1 MIYLRFDTACDN
13 DLQLQEM
20 HDFTIRSAYSS
31 LPCTTMEQSF
41 ASQQGNAQN
50 NKKKKKRQRT
60 GSLKVLPNVKT
71 GVYDNN
77 TWKFETNE
85 NNGVRTGNI
94 LNRSDSVRSSC
105 SSGSESFGSES
116 TFRHKPSSDGIFSS
130 MPPFSH
136 QIILVHDPVVISND
150 DRSGS
155 GKYNGIC
162 SQLSQFQHPV
172 VLVLSQAGERDGV
185 HWAINDLIPIEIQA
199 RYVEFSGVYVTVDMI
214 FS

>member
-1 MIYLRFDTACDN
+1 MKYLRFDTACDN
-13 DLQLQEM
+13 CLQLQEM

-50 NKKKKKRQRT
+50 NKKKKKKRKRT
-60 GSLKVLPNVKT
+60 GSPKVLPNVKAS
-71 GVYDNN
+71 VYDNN

-116 TFRHKPSSDGIFSS
+116 TLRHKSSSDGIFSS

-136 QIILVHDPVVISND
+136 QIILVHDPVAISNE
-150 DRSGS
+150 DRGS

-162 SQLSQFQHPV
+162 SQLLQFHHPV

-185 HWAINDLIPIEIQA
+185 NWALNDLIPVEIQA
-199 RYVEFSGVYVTVDMI
+199 RYVEFSRVYVTVDMI